1 MIRIFVADEQAVVR
15 EGVKR
20 IAGETTD
27 LFVVGEAGDNQ
38 DVLGN
43 LTAQACDVVLMDIS
57 LTGRG
62 GLEILQEIRVRHHR
76 LPILIFST
84 HTKHH
89 YVTRAFKAG
98 ATGYLTKNCPPEEL
112 ATALRKV
119 ARGGR
124 YVDAAVA
131 ELLACEISMD
141 TEKPL
146 HAALSDRELQVL
158 CLIGIGKTVSEI
170 AQELWLSVKTVSTY
184 RARILEK
191 MQLKTTADLM
201 HYAIHQQLVH

>member
-20 IAGETTD
+20 IAGDTTD

-38 DVLGN
+38 EVLSN
-43 LTAQACDVVLMDIS
+43 ITAQACDVVLMDIS

-62 GLEILQEIRVRHHR
+62 GLEVLQEIRTKHPR

-84 HTKHH
+84 HAKHH

-98 ATGYLTKNCPPEEL
+98 ATGYLTKNCAPEEL

-124 YVDAAVA
+124 YVDTVVA
-131 ELLACEISMD
+131 ELLASEISMD

-158 CLIGIGKTVSEI
+158 CLIGVGKTVSEI

-201 HYAIHQQLVH
+201 HYAIHQQLVS

>member
-20 IAGETTD
+20 IAGETMD
-27 LFVVGEAGDNQ
+27 LFVVGEAGNNHE
-38 DVLGN
+38 VLSN
-43 LTAQACDVVLMDIS
+43 LAAQACDVVLMDLS

-62 GLEILQEIRVRHHR
+62 GLAMLQEIRVRHPR
-76 LPILIFST
+76 LPVLVFGT

-98 ATGYLTKNCPPEEL
+98 ATGYLSKNCSPEEL
-112 ATALRKV
+112 ATAFRKV
-119 ARGGR
+119 AQGGR
-124 YVDAAVA
+124 YVDTVIA
-131 ELLACEISMD
+131 ERLACEASMD

-146 HAALSDRELQVL
+146 HAVLSDRELQVL
-158 CLIGIGKTVSEI
+158 CLIGLGKTVSEI

-201 HYAIHQQLVH
+201 HYAIHQQLVS

>member
-62 GLEILQEIRVRHHR
+62 GLEILQEIRVRHPR

-98 ATGYLTKNCPPEEL
+98 ATGYLTKNCTPEEL

-124 YVDAAVA
+124 YVDAVVA

-201 HYAIHQQLVH
+201 YYAIHQQLVH